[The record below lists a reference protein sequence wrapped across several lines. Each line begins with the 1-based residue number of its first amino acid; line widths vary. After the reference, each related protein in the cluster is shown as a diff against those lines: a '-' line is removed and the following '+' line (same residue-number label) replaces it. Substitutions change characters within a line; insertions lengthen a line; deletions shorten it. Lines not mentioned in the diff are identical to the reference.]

1 MLDSSS
7 RDFFQK
13 KNNKF
18 QGINQD
24 IDNITLYVLQSSKKN
39 LVNIDSYISF

>member
-7 RDFFQK
+7 RDFFK

-24 IDNITLYVLQSSKKN
+24 IDNITLYVLQSSKKT
-39 LVNIDSYISF
+39 